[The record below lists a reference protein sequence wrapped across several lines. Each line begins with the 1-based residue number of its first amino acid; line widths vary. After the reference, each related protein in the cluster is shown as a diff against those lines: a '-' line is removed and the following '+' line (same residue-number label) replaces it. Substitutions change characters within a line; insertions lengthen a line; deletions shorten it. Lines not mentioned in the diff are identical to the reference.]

1 MRWCWISTL
10 AGDSS
15 PPRTRRSTSPLACC
29 SASGR
34 RNSGP
39 AASFR
44 PVNSAGT
51 RPLPASEIA
60 ALTGGR
66 LVGPGTVTVAGI
78 APLQRAGPGD
88 LSFLAS
94 PRYVPYFER
103 TSASVV
109 LVAPS
114 LEGSAGGPETRI
126 IVDDPYAALL
136 VVLPVLYPQSV
147 WEAGVHP
154 TAVVGRGAT
163 WLEPVEIGAHA
174 VIGAGVQLGHNVR
187 IGAGCVL
194 GDGVAVGD
202 DTQLYPGV
210 TLYAGTALGKRVIV
224 HAGAVLG
231 SDGFG
236 YIPGKGGEAHRKIP
250 HVGRCL
256 IGDDI
261 EIGANTCIDRGSVD
275 DTVIGSGTKIDNLV
289 HIAHNVRIGARCL
302 IMAQAGIAG
311 SVQVEDDVIIA
322 GQAGISDHL
331 TIGRGARL
339 LVQAGTIADIP
350 AEATYFGT
358 PARTHRE
365 FLRAQLALYRLAK
378 IVDDLERLVQSK
390 SAPATEAPPAAT
402 ER

>member
-1 MRWCWISTL
+1 MRTR
-10 AGDSS
+10 GEDSS
-15 PPRTRRSTSPLACC
+15 PRWTPRSTSQRGCC
-29 SASGR
+29 SACRGR
-34 RNSGP
+34 SSRRRV
-39 AASFR
+39 R
-44 PVNSAGT
+44 PPMNSAGT
-51 RPLPASEIA
+51 RPLSASEIA

-78 APLQRAGPGD
+78 APLERAGPGD

-94 PRYVPYFER
+94 PRYVPYFQR

-114 LEGSAGGPETRI
+114 LESSEGGPETRI

-136 VVLPVLYPQSV
+136 VVLPVLYPQAV

-154 TAVVGRGAT
+154 TAVVGQGAT
-163 WLEPVEIGAHA
+163 WQEPVAIGPHV
-174 VIGAGVQLGHNVR
+174 VIGRGVQLGRNVR

-194 GDGVAVGD
+194 EDGVAVGD

-236 YIPGKGGEAHRKIP
+236 YIPGKGGGEAHRKIP

-365 FLRAQLALYRLAK
+365 FLRAQVALYRLAK

-390 SAPATEAPPAAT
+390 SAPPPATEAPPAAT

>member
-1 MRWCWISTL
+1 M
-10 AGDSS
+10 
-15 PPRTRRSTSPLACC
+15 
-29 SASGR
+29 
-34 RNSGP
+34 
-39 AASFR
+39 
-44 PVNSAGT
+44 NSAGT

-126 IVDDPYAALL
+126 IVADPYAALL

-154 TAVVGRGAT
+154 TAVVGRGAS
-163 WLEPVEIGAHA
+163 WQEPVEIGAHA

-194 GDGVAVGD
+194 GEGVAVGD
-202 DTQLYPGV
+202 DTLLYPGV

-365 FLRAQLALYRLAK
+365 FLRAQVALYRLAK

-390 SAPATEAPPAAT
+390 SAPPPATEAPPAAT

>member
-1 MRWCWISTL
+1 M
-10 AGDSS
+10 
-15 PPRTRRSTSPLACC
+15 
-29 SASGR
+29 
-34 RNSGP
+34 
-39 AASFR
+39 
-44 PVNSAGT
+44 
-51 RPLPASEIA
+51 
-60 ALTGGR
+60 
-66 LVGPGTVTVAGI
+66 GPGTTTVAGV
-78 APLQRAGPGD
+78 APLERAGPGD

-109 LVAPS
+109 LVAPAF
-114 LEGSAGGPETRI
+114 ESAGGGEGGGPGTRI
-126 IVDDPYAALL
+126 VVPDPYAALL
-136 VVLPVLYPQSV
+136 VVLPVLYPQAV
-147 WEAGVHP
+147 WEAGIHP

-163 WLEPVEIGAHA
+163 WQEPVAIGPHA
-174 VIGAGVQLGHNVR
+174 VLGHAVQLGKNVR

-202 DTQLYPGV
+202 DTQLFPGV
-210 TLYAGTALGKRVIV
+210 TLYSGTALGKRVIV

-236 YIPGKGGEAHRKIP
+236 YIPGKDGEAHRKIP

-302 IMAQAGIAG
+302 IMAEAGIAG
-311 SVQVEDDVIIA
+311 SCQVEDDVIIA
-322 GQAGISDHL
+322 GQTGIGDHI

-339 LVQAGTIADIP
+339 LVQSGIIADVP
-350 AEATYFGT
+350 AGVTVSGY
-358 PARTHRE
+358 PARPHRE
-365 FLRAQLALYRLAK
+365 LLRAQAAMYRLAK
-378 IVDDLERLVQSK
+378 IVDELEAVVQPK
-390 SAPATEAPPAAT
+390 PEPPPAAT

>member
-1 MRWCWISTL
+1 M
-10 AGDSS
+10 
-15 PPRTRRSTSPLACC
+15 
-29 SASGR
+29 
-34 RNSGP
+34 
-39 AASFR
+39 
-44 PVNSAGT
+44 
-51 RPLPASEIA
+51 
-60 ALTGGR
+60 
-66 LVGPGTVTVAGI
+66 GPGSTTVAGI
-78 APLQRAGPGD
+78 APLERAGPGD

-94 PRYVPYFER
+94 ARYAPYFER

-109 LVAPS
+109 LVAPA
-114 LEGSAGGPETRI
+114 LAGTNGGPETRI
-126 IVDDPYAALL
+126 IVPDPYAALL
-136 VVLPVLYPQSV
+136 VVLPVLYPQAV

-154 TAVVGRGAT
+154 TAVIGRRAT
-163 WLEPVEIGAHA
+163 WQEPIAIGPHA
-174 VIGAGVQLGHNVR
+174 VIGHEVQLGRNVR

-202 DTQLYPGV
+202 DTELYPGV

-236 YIPGKGGEAHRKIP
+236 YIPGKDGEAHRKIP

-256 IGDDI
+256 IGDDV

-302 IMAQAGIAG
+302 IMALAGIAG

-322 GQAGISDHL
+322 GQSGVSDHL

-339 LVQAGTIADIP
+339 LVQSGHIADVP
-350 AEATYFGT
+350 AEATMFGT
-358 PARTHRE
+358 PSRAHRE
-365 FLRAQLALYRLAK
+365 FLRGQVALYRLAK
-378 IVDDLERLVQSK
+378 IVDELEALVQAKPES
-390 SAPATEAPPAAT
+390 APPATPDAP

>member
-1 MRWCWISTL
+1 M
-10 AGDSS
+10 
-15 PPRTRRSTSPLACC
+15 
-29 SASGR
+29 
-34 RNSGP
+34 
-39 AASFR
+39 
-44 PVNSAGT
+44 
-51 RPLPASEIA
+51 
-60 ALTGGR
+60 
-66 LVGPGTVTVAGI
+66 GPGTVTVAGI

-94 PRYVPYFER
+94 PRYVPYFEH

-126 IVDDPYAALL
+126 IVADPYAALL

-163 WLEPVEIGAHA
+163 WQEPVEIGAHA
-174 VIGAGVQLGHNVR
+174 VIGAGVQLG
-187 IGAGCVL
+187 
-194 GDGVAVGD
+194 
-202 DTQLYPGV
+202 
-210 TLYAGTALGKRVIV
+210 
-224 HAGAVLG
+224 
-231 SDGFG
+231 
-236 YIPGKGGEAHRKIP
+236 
-250 HVGRCL
+250 
-256 IGDDI
+256 
-261 EIGANTCIDRGSVD
+261 
-275 DTVIGSGTKIDNLV
+275 
-289 HIAHNVRIGARCL
+289 HNVRIGARCL

-365 FLRAQLALYRLAK
+365 FLRAQVALYRLAK

>member
-1 MRWCWISTL
+1 M
-10 AGDSS
+10 
-15 PPRTRRSTSPLACC
+15 
-29 SASGR
+29 
-34 RNSGP
+34 
-39 AASFR
+39 
-44 PVNSAGT
+44 NSAGT

-66 LVGPGTVTVAGI
+66 LVGPGTTTVAGI
-78 APLQRAGPGD
+78 APLERAGPGD

-109 LVAPS
+109 LVAP
-114 LEGSAGGPETRI
+114 EFESATGGPETRI
-126 IVDDPYAALL
+126 IVAEPYAALL
-136 VVLPVLYPQSV
+136 VVLPVLYPQAV

-154 TAVVGRGAT
+154 TAVVGRGVT
-163 WLEPVEIGAHA
+163 WQEPVEIGPHA
-174 VIGAGVQLGHNVR
+174 VLGQGVQLGRNVR

-202 DTQLYPGV
+202 DSQLYPGV
-210 TLYAGTALGKRVIV
+210 TLYAGTALGKRVIA

-236 YIPGKGGEAHRKIP
+236 YIPGKNGEPHRKIP

-302 IMAQAGIAG
+302 IMAQAGISG
-311 SVQVEDDVIIA
+311 SCLVEDDVIIA
-322 GQAGISDHL
+322 GQVGIVDHI
-331 TIGRGARL
+331 TIGRGARML
-339 LVQAGTIADIP
+339 AQAGTIADVP
-350 AEATYFGT
+350 AGATMFGT
-358 PARTHRE
+358 LARPHRE
-365 FLRAQLALYRLAK
+365 YLRGQAALYRLAK
-378 IVDDLERLVQSK
+378 IVDKLEKLVDSK
-390 SAPATEAPPAAT
+390 PGTPAADT
-402 ER
+402 EQ

>member
-1 MRWCWISTL
+1 M
-10 AGDSS
+10 
-15 PPRTRRSTSPLACC
+15 
-29 SASGR
+29 
-34 RNSGP
+34 
-39 AASFR
+39 
-44 PVNSAGT
+44 NSAGT
-51 RPLPASEIA
+51 RPLSAREIA

-78 APLQRAGPGD
+78 APLDRAGPGD

-109 LVAPS
+109 LVAPA
-114 LEGSAGGPETRI
+114 LESAAGGPATRI
-126 IVDDPYAALL
+126 VVPEPYAALL
-136 VVLPVLYPQSV
+136 VVLPVLYPQAV

-154 TAVVGRGAT
+154 TAVVGLGAT
-163 WLEPVEIGAHA
+163 WQEPVEIGPQACLGRA
-174 VIGAGVQLGHNVR
+174 VQLGRNVR

-202 DTQLYPGV
+202 DTQLFAGV
-210 TLYAGTALGKRVIV
+210 TLYPGTALGKRVIV

-236 YIPGKGGEAHRKIP
+236 YIPGKGGEGEAHRKIP

-322 GQAGISDHL
+322 GQSGISDHL

-339 LVQAGTIADIP
+339 LVQSGHIADVP
-350 AEATYFGT
+350 AEATMFGT
-358 PARTHRE
+358 PSRAHRE
-365 FLRAQLALYRLAK
+365 FLRGQVTLYRLAK
-378 IVDDLERLVQSK
+378 IVDELEALVQPK
-390 SAPATEAPPAAT
+390 GPAAAT
-402 ER
+402 EQ